1 MHRLL
6 LHWRQFAVFVAGGV
20 LSALVDIGLMQA
32 LIHYGAHYAGA
43 TTAGFAAGLLVNYAF
58 HSQVTFASPVT
69 AANFARYLCLLGF
82 NYLLTM
88 GCVALSVPLLGSP
101 LAGKLLSLPL
111 VALNGFVL
119 GKYWIFKEG
128 SAGEPER
135 DQR

>member
-6 LHWRQFAVFVAGGV
+6 AHWRQFAVFVAGGL

-32 LIHYGAHYAGA
+32 LISYGAHYASA

-58 HSQVTFASPVT
+58 HSRVTFSSPAS
-69 AANFARYLCLLGF
+69 AGNFARYLCLLGF

-88 GCVALSVPLLGSP
+88 ACVGLSVPWLGSA

-119 GKYWIFKEG
+119 GKYWIFK
-128 SAGEPER
+128 
-135 DQR
+135 